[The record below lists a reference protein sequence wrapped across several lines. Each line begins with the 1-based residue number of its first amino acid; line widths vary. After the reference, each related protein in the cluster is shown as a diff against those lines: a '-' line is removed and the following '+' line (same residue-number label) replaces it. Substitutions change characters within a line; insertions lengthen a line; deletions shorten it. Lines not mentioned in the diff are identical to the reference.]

1 MIGSFFFCFHNPA
14 ELFRYRGTFPDQN
27 CDQNYSKKPCTRREI
42 MNFLI
47 DKIDLF
53 CSKIRIF
60 RTWTFSRADGIQEV
74 SGSIP
79 LISTKG
85 QQPTD
90 QAAVVFFSLPVD
102 LPKRFAKAGVPPD
115 RSARPRLSLSKR
127 HPGPGF
133 CLQNRA
139 QAPYP
144 ALYSP
149 AGRRTGFVSACSGL
163 FRLCADGR
171 SPFG

>member
-14 ELFRYRGTFPDQN
+14 ELLRCCGTFPDQN

-79 LISTKG
+79 LISTIACFMACILRS
-85 QQPTD
+85 T
-90 QAAVVFFSLPVD
+90 SLFISLKKVYRD
-102 LPKRFAKAGVPPD
+102 DAGYFHR
-115 RSARPRLSLSKR
+115 RSSIL
-127 HPGPGF
+127 
-133 CLQNRA
+133 
-139 QAPYP
+139 
-144 ALYSP
+144 SP
-149 AGRRTGFVSACSGL
+149 ADKGRFHVQKIVKAAFFCSPEMS
-163 FRLCADGR
+163 FIVRHITENPRPPAR
-171 SPFG
+171 H